1 MTNEPKASRLRREIL
16 ELAEAKHATGTL
28 SDADYRK
35 ITLRQ
40 MKPPETP
47 ALTGEDIRSLR
58 ERAHI
63 SQAVFGKYLRIS
75 TGYVQKLE
83 RGAKR
88 PDGPVLVLLDLI
100 RRKGLE
106 AIL

>member
-1 MTNEPKASRLRREIL
+1 VSR
-16 ELAEAKHATGTL
+16 
-28 SDADYRK
+28 
-35 ITLRQ
+35 
-40 MKPPETP
+40 
-47 ALTGEDIRSLR
+47 
-58 ERAHI
+58 
-63 SQAVFGKYLRIS
+63 AVFGKYLRIS

-100 RRKGLE
+100 RRKGWE